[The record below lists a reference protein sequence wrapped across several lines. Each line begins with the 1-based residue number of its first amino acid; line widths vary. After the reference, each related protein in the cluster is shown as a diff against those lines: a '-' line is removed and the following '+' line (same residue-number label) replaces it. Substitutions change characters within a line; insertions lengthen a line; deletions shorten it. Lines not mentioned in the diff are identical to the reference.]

1 MMNRRVFIYQTSGL
15 VLSAWLLPS
24 FKPFYAD
31 KMDRLG
37 MGTVLF
43 RYRFKQTKPAELQEI
58 KNELTLLDV
67 PSYYRDRFKV
77 KQLEFWSNHFESLD
91 KSYLNDLKGKIKAS
105 GGHLLNVQVDSSY
118 NLAST
123 DETERLKSL
132 DHVKQWMDAVSF
144 LGSRCVRINPGSA
157 NGSVDKSIESM
168 KLVNQYAKSKNLILL
183 SENHFGIEM
192 NPDVHLRIV
201 KEAGPGNYTLPDF
214 GNYPR
219 AAMYDSLEKILPHA
233 YMISA
238 KADAFNDKLE
248 HTSYDFDRCVQMAE
262 KAGFKGIY
270 SVEQWNSKYMD
281 VDFEKVADWL
291 VDHVKANI

>member
-1 MMNRRVFIYQTSGL
+1 
-15 VLSAWLLPS
+15 
-24 FKPFYAD
+24 
-31 KMDRLG
+31 
-37 MGTVLF
+37 
-43 RYRFKQTKPAELQEI
+43 
-58 KNELTLLDV
+58 
-67 PSYYRDRFKV
+67 
-77 KQLEFWSNHFESLD
+77 
-91 KSYLNDLKGKIKAS
+91 
-105 GGHLLNVQVDSSY
+105 
-118 NLAST
+118 
-123 DETERLKSL
+123 
-132 DHVKQWMDAVSF
+132 MDAVSF

-192 NPDVHLRIV
+192 NPDLHLRIV

-219 AAMYDSLEKILPHA
+219 ATMYDSLEKILPHA

-238 KADAFNDKLE
+238 KADAFNDTLE

-281 VDFEKVADWL
+281 VNFEKVADWL
-291 VDHVKANI
+291 IDHVKANI

>member
-1 MMNRRVFIYQTSGL
+1 MMKRRVFIYQTSGL

-31 KMDRLG
+31 KMDRIG

-43 RYRFKQTKPAELQEI
+43 RYRFKQTKPAELTEI

-91 KSYLNDLKGKIKAS
+91 KSYLIDLKHKIKAS
-105 GGHLLNVQVDSSY
+105 GCHLLNVQVDSSY

-123 DETERLKSL
+123 DERERLKSL
-132 DHVKQWMDAVSF
+132 DHVKRWMDAVSF

-192 NPDVHLRIV
+192 NPDLHLRIV

-219 AAMYDSLEKILPHA
+219 ATMYDSLEKILPHA

-238 KADAFNDKLE
+238 KADAFNDTLE

-281 VDFEKVADWL
+281 VNFEKVADWL
-291 VDHVKANI
+291 IDHVKANI